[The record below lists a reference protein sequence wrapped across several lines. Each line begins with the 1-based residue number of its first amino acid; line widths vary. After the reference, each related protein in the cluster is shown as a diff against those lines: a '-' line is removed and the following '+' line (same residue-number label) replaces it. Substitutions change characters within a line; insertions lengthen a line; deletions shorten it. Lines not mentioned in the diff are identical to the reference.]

1 MTKRHL
7 MTLRIL
13 LMLAD
18 GVAALLVFLLVSY
31 VRFPE
36 DDPTAVWSVGIDIPI
51 AATLFAF
58 IWVGVLWSLGLYRL
72 RVRWSLLAE
81 ARDIARATIVAV
93 AVTLSML
100 FVLHQDNVS
109 RLFLGILFVAQPAV
123 TLAGRALLRY
133 WFDTL
138 RRRGLNTSY
147 MLIAGTGTLAQ
158 SFADSVE
165 SHPALGMRV
174 VGHLTVPGNGLRA
187 TDDHGPEGPR
197 MTGEDGQQV
206 VSRPIIGSIH
216 EIGAVFR
223 SRIIDEVAVCLPPDS
238 AHYLEPIIAMAA
250 DEGKTVRVPSDPDQ
264 EVLSFAAQ
272 EEFEGFLVRSVVHD
286 SQREAELVVKRLLD
300 LAAGA
305 AAFLVLSPLLVATGL
320 VIRLKEGSPV
330 LFRQTRVGRHGRP
343 FTIYKFRTMVPDAE
357 DRFEEVAAQSDTQGA
372 AFKMNDDPR
381 VTPLG
386 RFLRRSSIDELP
398 QLINV
403 LRGEMSLV
411 GPRPAPPR
419 EVESYDIWHRR
430 RLSMRPGMTGLWQ
443 VESRMD
449 HHFDDRAELD
459 LRYIDQWSL
468 WMDLGI
474 LVRTVPTV
482 LLTRGR

>member
-7 MTLRIL
+7 MTLRLI

-18 GVAALLVFLLVSY
+18 GVTALLVFLFVSY

-36 DDPTAVWSVGIDIPI
+36 GDPNAVWSVGIDIPI
-51 AATLFAF
+51 AATIFAF
-58 IWVGVLWSLGLYRL
+58 IWVGVLWSLGMYRL
-72 RVRWSLLAE
+72 RVRWSLLTE
-81 ARDIARATIVAV
+81 ARDLARATVV
-93 AVTLSML
+93 VLAVTLSML
-100 FVLHQDNVS
+100 FLLHQDNVS
-109 RLFLGILFVAQPAV
+109 RVLLALLFVAQPAV
-123 TLAGRALLRY
+123 TLAGRAVLRY
-133 WFDTL
+133 WFDAL
-138 RRRGLNTSY
+138 RRQGRNTSY
-147 MLIAGTGTLAQ
+147 MLIAGTGKLAQ

-165 SHPALGMRV
+165 RHPALGMRV
-174 VGHLTVPGNGLRA
+174 VGHLTVPSQ
-187 TDDHGPEGPR
+187 
-197 MTGEDGQQV
+197 TGGTGQDGHHV
-206 VSRPIIGSIH
+206 ISRPILGSIH

-223 SRIIDEVAVCLPPDS
+223 SRIIDEVAVCLPSDS
-238 AHYLEPIIAMAA
+238 SQYLEPIIAMAA
-250 DEGKTVRVPSDPDQ
+250 DEGKTVRVPSDPNE
-264 EVLSFAAQ
+264 EVLSFAVV

-286 SQREAELVVKRLLD
+286 SQREVELVVKRLLD
-300 LAAGA
+300 ITGA
-305 AAFLVLSPLLVATGL
+305 AAALLVLSPLLVATAS

-357 DRFEEVAAQSDTQGA
+357 DRYGEVAAMSDTRGA

-403 LRGEMSLV
+403 LKGEMSLV

-419 EVESYDIWHRR
+419 EVEGYDIWHRR
-430 RLSMRPGMTGLWQ
+430 RLSMRPGITGLWQ

-449 HHFDDRAELD
+449 LHFDARAELD
-459 LRYIDQWSL
+459 LRYIDHWSL

-474 LVRTVPTV
+474 LARTLPAV